1 MSEKFKYD
9 PKTGESR
16 LAYERKR
23 DGRTV
28 EIVTPGRRASGGS
41 WISKFFKKGKK

>member
-1 MSEKFKYD
+1 MSDKFKYD

-16 LAYERKR
+16 LNYERKR

-28 EIVTPGRRASGGS
+28 EIVTPGRKAGGGS
-41 WISKFFKKGKK
+41 WFDWLFKKGKK